1 MPEPK
6 PLFFA
11 TPAVFRRWLRANRSK
26 GDELWVGYYKRHTG
40 RPSLTWPESVD
51 EALCF
56 GWIDGIRRSLD
67 ADSYMIRFTPR
78 RSRSQWSDVNIVRA
92 QALIAEGRMQPAGLR
107 AFEARPARET
117 GYSYERAKASLTP
130 EDEQTFRRAKRAWS
144 WFQSRPP
151 GYRRTVAHWVASAK
165 KPETRA
171 KRLRELIAHCE
182 AQQAIPAMQ
191 RPVSKKR
198 T

>member
-11 TPAVFRRWLRANRSK
+11 TPAAFRRWLRANHSRA
-26 GDELWVGYYKRHTG
+26 DELWVGYFKRHTG

-56 GWIDGIRRSLD
+56 GWIDGIRRSID
-67 ADSYMIRFTPR
+67 AARYMIRFTPR
-78 RSRSQWSDVNIVRA
+78 RRGSHWSDVNIARA
-92 QALIAEGRMQPAGLR
+92 TALIAEGRMQPTGLR
-107 AFEARPARET
+107 AFDARPKRVT
-117 GYSYERAKASLTP
+117 SYSYERAKAAFNP
-130 EDEQTFRRAKRAWS
+130 EDERAFRRAKRAWT

-151 GYRRTVAHWVASAK
+151 GYRRTVTHWVASAK

-171 KRLRELIAHCE
+171 KRLRELIAHCA

-191 RPVSKKR
+191 RAVSKKP